1 MFWLVTYANN
11 VGFNQDLHQTIL
23 FPRQAR
29 YLHTLPKYCQLCF
42 FYIKRDLQKKIK
54 KHKTAKFIL
63 NCKNKIKVQLC
74 ALLRSVPQL
83 VAQLAS
89 WQCQNWFPLINDIP
103 HTHPP
108 FFPPKNKTYKKNLMK
123 TAHRFV
129 SNGTDKI
136 TKMTTK

>member
-1 MFWLVTYANN
+1 MQGSIRICTRLFCFLGKPGTCIPFQNIANF
-11 VGFNQDLHQTIL
+11 V
-23 FPRQAR
+23 
-29 YLHTLPKYCQLCF
+29 F

-83 VAQLAS
+83 VAQLTS

-103 HTHPP
+103 HTHTP
-108 FFPPKNKTYKKNLMK
+108 FFPPKNKKNKKKLMK
-123 TAHRFV
+123 TAHRFA
-129 SNGTDKI
+129 SNGTDKT